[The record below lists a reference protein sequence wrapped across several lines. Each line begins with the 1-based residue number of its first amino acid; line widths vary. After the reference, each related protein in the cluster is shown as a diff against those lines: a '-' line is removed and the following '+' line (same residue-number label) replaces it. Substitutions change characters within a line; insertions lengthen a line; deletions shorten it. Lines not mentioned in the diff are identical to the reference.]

1 MHKYEIT
8 YGNNAWKDAIIVYAK
23 SKKEAI
29 ISVEK
34 ELRKKVNII
43 NVIQL

>member
-8 YGNNAWKDAIIVYAK
+8 YGNGAWTETIIVHAK
-23 SKKEAI
+23 SENDAI
-29 ISVEK
+29 ISVKK
-34 ELRKKVNII
+34 ELRKGVNII